1 MLRQNGNWRGKVNLM
16 RYITRCYRGLIGR
29 TVEFGVNLTNR
40 KVIFKDKYNY
50 LYFLAPGD
58 DIATYYA
65 NQAITDS
72 TNVVNYILK
81 HLEEGS
87 ICIDIGSRIG
97 GISIPMWHKSGL
109 NGKVISVEADPQN
122 IKLIKE
128 NLRLNQCPSNY
139 VYNAA
144 VTDHNGVVQLRCYEG
159 INGWQTLGNP
169 GFASTYKSNLIEVTA
184 ITFSD
189 LMDEFKLN
197 SIDLVKI
204 DVEGA
209 EPMVLSGMARFL
221 QEKRINRVIFEV
233 NYLMLEGFDK
243 TVDDLM
249 HIWDNYDYDLY
260 RLLSDGTLSKL
271 SDEWPEEVI
280 GDCIAFAR

>member
-1 MLRQNGNWRGKVNLM
+1 MNLM
-16 RYITRCYRGLIGR
+16 KCITRYYRGLIGR
-29 TVEFGVNLTNR
+29 TVEFRVNLTNSR
-40 KVIFKDKYNY
+40 VIFRDKYNF
-50 LYFLAPGD
+50 LYFLLPGD
-58 DIATYYA
+58 DIATYYV
-65 NQAITDS
+65 NQATTDS

-81 HLEEGS
+81 HLEKGS
-87 ICIDIGSRIG
+87 TCIDIGSRIG

-109 NGKVISVEADPQN
+109 NGKVISVEADPKN
-122 IKLIKE
+122 IKLIEE
-128 NLRLNQCPSNY
+128 NLKLNQYPSNY

-144 VTDHNGVVQLRCYEG
+144 VTDHKGVVQLRCYEG

-169 GFASTYKSNLIEVTA
+169 DFASAYKSNLIEVAA

-209 EPMVLSGMARFL
+209 EPMVLNGMDSFL

-260 RLLSDGTLSKL
+260 RLLSDGTLSRF
-271 SDEWPEEVI
+271 SGGWPEKVV
-280 GDCIAFAR
+280 GDCIALAR